1 MPLIYQHSINSNT
14 RIGLWQMEEPES
26 FFATAHMQAP
36 PALHPQRRLQ
46 YLSARHLLTQLYADF
61 PVHRIEV
68 SPAGK
73 PFLPCGTYD
82 FSLTHAAHYA
92 ASIVSSSQRVGID
105 AEIASP
111 RIFKVQHKFMH
122 ADELELLHTMH
133 AMLPQQTLLTLCWSV
148 KEALFKWYGLGQ
160 VNFQEHLRIL
170 RIEGDALSGTI
181 AARVAKGAGVEVCLH
196 YRLFDQLVLCWAIS
210 ER

>member
-1 MPLIYQHSINSNT
+1 MPLIYQHSINSST
-14 RIGLWQMEEPES
+14 RIGLWQIEEPES
-26 FFATAHMQAP
+26 FFATPHLQAP
-36 PALHPQRRLQ
+36 STLHPQRRLQ

-61 PVHRIEV
+61 PVHEMQV

-73 PFLPCGTYD
+73 PYLTCDTYH
-82 FSLTHAAHYA
+82 FSLTHASNYA
-92 ASIVSSSQRVGID
+92 ASIVSSNERVGID

-122 ADELELLHTMH
+122 SDELELLHTMH

-160 VNFQEHLRIL
+160 VNFQEHLRITH
-170 RIEGDALSGTI
+170 IEGNAQEGTISAFVAKEGDVALS
-181 AARVAKGAGVEVCLH
+181 LS
-196 YRLFDQLVLCWAIS
+196 YRLFDPLVLCWVVTD
-210 ER
+210 R

>member
-1 MPLIYQHSINSNT
+1 MPLIYQHSFNST
-14 RIGLWQMEEPES
+14 TKIGLWQIQEAPAFFES
-26 FFATAHMQAP
+26 EHLRVPA
-36 PALHPQRRLQ
+36 ALHPQRQLQ

-61 PVHRIEV
+61 PLHELQV
-68 SPAGK
+68 SQAGK
-73 PFLPCGTYD
+73 PYLPRGEYD

-160 VNFQEHLRIL
+160 VNFQEHLRITH
-170 RIEGDALSGTI
+170 IEGNAQEGTISAFVTKEGGVALS
-181 AARVAKGAGVEVCLH
+181 LS
-196 YRLFDQLVLCWAIS
+196 YRLFDPLVLCWVATD
-210 ER
+210 R

>member
-26 FFATAHMQAP
+26 FFATAHLQAP

-61 PVHRIEV
+61 PVHLIEV

-82 FSLTHAAHYA
+82 FSMTHAADYA
-92 ASIVSSSQRVGID
+92 ASIVSADQRVGID

-160 VNFQEHLRIL
+160 VNFQEHLRITQ
-170 RIEGDALSGTI
+170 IEGNAQEGSVS
-181 AARVAKGAGVEVCLH
+181 AFVAKEGGVALTLS
-196 YRLFDQLVLCWAIS
+196 YRLFDSLVMCWVATD
-210 ER
+210 R